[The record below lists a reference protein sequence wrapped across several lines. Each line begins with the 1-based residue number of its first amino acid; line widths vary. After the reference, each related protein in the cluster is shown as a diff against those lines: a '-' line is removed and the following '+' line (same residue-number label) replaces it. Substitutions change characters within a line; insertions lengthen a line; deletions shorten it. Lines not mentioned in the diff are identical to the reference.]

1 MKKLT
6 SNDSPHESCKKE
18 KVFTLRIIISGI
30 LWIGQFEQFSRTKR
44 CFLTSKLPLIVSL
57 NVTDT
62 VSDELPFSA
71 TVLMLNLMGEC
82 SSRSSTKA

>member
-1 MKKLT
+1 MIKIKC
-6 SNDSPHESCKKE
+6 PFVEVESYALGSLINALKQTV
-18 KVFTLRIIISGI
+18 VFC
-30 LWIGQFEQFSRTKR
+30 

-71 TVLMLNLMGEC
+71 TVLMLNLMGEW